1 MTHLNSFQNPVKEI
15 NMNKDISQEGIH
27 EIMERS
33 WAAFLQYRN
42 VGIRERVALMKLI
55 ALKLEN
61 SGDALIATAMRET
74 NLPEARLKNERGR
87 TVFQLNSYADAC
99 VQGHWL
105 DARIDSAMPDRN
117 PPRPDIRKM
126 NIGLGP
132 VVVFGSSNFPFAYS
146 TAGGDTATALAAGC
160 SVVVKAHP
168 AHPDT
173 SDLVAS
179 IIAESVKELKLPED
193 IFLHVHGASFEV
205 GRGLVMHEKT
215 KAVGF
220 TGSYLGGKQLYD
232 WAQQRT
238 EPIPVFSEMGSVNP
252 VFLFPGKL
260 KENVEALAEQLAGS
274 ITLGVGQFCTNPGL
288 IIGLDSEELNQFV
301 KMISSRITSISPG
314 KMLHPGISKAY
325 AEKRKLALSQAD
337 VELSGVSE
345 SESGD
350 LEGQPTIA
358 TASGDAFLNNPILH
372 KEVFGPY
379 SIVIRCSDMKQ
390 LRQVTEEIEGQLTCS
405 LMATEEDMI
414 ANHELVETISL
425 KCGRMIMNG
434 VPTGVE
440 VCWSMQHGGPFPS
453 TTDSRFGSVGPDAIR
468 RFVRPVC
475 FQNFP
480 DTLLPEELK
489 SGNSLG
495 IPRIENGKLVI

>member
-1 MTHLNSFQNPVKEI
+1 M
-15 NMNKDISQEGIH
+15 KDISQDGIH
-27 EIMERS
+27 EVMERS
-33 WAAFLQYRN
+33 WAAFLQFRN
-42 VGIRERVALMKLI
+42 VGIKARASLLRFI
-55 ALKLEN
+55 ASKLEN
-61 SGDALIATAMRET
+61 SGDGLIGTAMRET

-87 TVFQLNSYADAC
+87 TVFQLRSYADAC
-99 VQGHWL
+99 EQGFWL
-105 DARIDSAMPDRN
+105 DARIDSAIPDRN

-132 VVVFGSSNFPFAYS
+132 VIVFGASNFPFAYS
-146 TAGGDTATALAAGC
+146 TAGGDTASALAAGC
-160 SVVVKAHP
+160 TVVVKAHP
-168 AHPDT
+168 AHPET
-173 SDLVAS
+173 SDQVAALVTEALVDAGLS
-179 IIAESVKELKLPED
+179 QD
-193 IFLHVHGASFEV
+193 IFLHIHGSSFDV
-205 GRGLVMHEKT
+205 GRGLVMHDRT

-220 TGSYLGGKQLYD
+220 TGSFAGGKQLYD

-252 VFLFPGKL
+252 VFLLPGQL
-260 KENVEALAEQLAGS
+260 GASAALLAEQLAGS

-288 IIGLDSEELNQFV
+288 IFGVEGAGMEDFV
-301 KMISSRITSISPG
+301 SDLSARISGTSCG
-314 KMLHPGISKAY
+314 KMLHAGISRAY
-325 AEKRKLALSQAD
+325 QEKRNLALSQAN
-337 VELSGVSE
+337 VEVSGVAAVE
-345 SESGD
+345 PAE

-358 TASGDAFLNNPILH
+358 VTSGDAFLSNPVLH

-379 SIVIRCSDMKQ
+379 SLVVRCRDLDQ
-390 LRQVTEEIEGQLTCS
+390 LHEVAHEIEGQLTCS

-434 VPTGVE
+434 VPTGVD
-440 VCWSMQHGGPFPS
+440 VCWGMQHGGPFPA

-489 SGNSLG
+489 AFNSLG
-495 IPRIENGKLVI
+495 IPRIENGKLV